1 MRKTGKSLLSAG
13 LLFAM
18 ILCMVFT
25 VQAAS
30 PTAPQIASALQTG
43 NGTVT
48 VTWTKSPEA
57 RGYYLEYKVKGTSWK
72 KTKTKDTTLTVGN
85 LVTGK
90 KYKFRVRAYTMTD
103 GKKQYSKYSAVTKVK
118 LSDMSAT
125 TTTGNTGNTG
135 TAAQQS
141 DPSRKNLSEAL
152 YKNSKAAII
161 CGFDGY
167 GSDIPGRKNRNQARR
182 IRRQH
187 SGRLVP
193 ERILA
198 LRALGRR
205 VFEEVCDQ
213 PLDIVVGF
221 QVDERVIAMALFHV
235 DQVEHF
241 YCITLFLEK
250 IPRVAQELTFV
261 NHFLGQ
267 KKGGLQNRPSWCCD
281 TKSVEPEK
289 RESMLPSLN
298 PCWQLKQTA

>member
-167 GSDIPGRKNRNQARR
+167 GSDIPGRHEGIDIRLKDGSPIYALADGEVIRVENGASGSNGLSTIAVYNKDHNKTVLYLHSNPEAVYVGKVIKTGDLLGTQGWRGVSSVSNSHTHVEVRNGKEDHA
-182 IRRQH
+182 
-187 SGRLVP
+187 
-193 ERILA
+193 A
-198 LRALGRR
+198 
-205 VFEEVCDQ
+205 
-213 PLDIVVGF
+213 
-221 QVDERVIAMALFHV
+221 
-235 DQVEHF
+235 
-241 YCITLFLEK
+241 
-250 IPRVAQELTFV
+250 
-261 NHFLGQ
+261 
-267 KKGGLQNRPSWCCD
+267 
-281 TKSVEPEK
+281 KSVNNSVLENENPA
-289 RESMLPSLN
+289 PFWNSLGYN
-298 PCWQLKQTA
+298 VK